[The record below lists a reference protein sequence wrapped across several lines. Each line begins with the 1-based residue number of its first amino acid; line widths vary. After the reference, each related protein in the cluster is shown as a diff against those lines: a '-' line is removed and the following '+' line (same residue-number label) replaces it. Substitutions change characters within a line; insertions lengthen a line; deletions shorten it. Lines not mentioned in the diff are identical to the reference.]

1 MVAVALL
8 PMALLL
14 PGTAAFATPVRSAA
28 PVRTTAVLPHLKL
41 KRSFPSADTVLTS
54 APDAIRLWL
63 SEPPSVAA
71 TRITVTAANGTV
83 IAMAKPTRT
92 DAADAPLVASFTT
105 PPAEGRYTV
114 TWKTMSKDGH
124 VVNGTFHFT
133 IKRAP

>member
-1 MVAVALL
+1 
-8 PMALLL
+8 MALLL
-14 PGTAAFATPVRSAA
+14 LFLLFLRGTSASAATVRSGSDA
-28 PVRTTAVLPHLKL
+28 PTMVTLPHLKL

-71 TRITVTAANGTV
+71 TRITVTAANGTAL
-83 IAMAKPTRT
+83 AMAKPTRT